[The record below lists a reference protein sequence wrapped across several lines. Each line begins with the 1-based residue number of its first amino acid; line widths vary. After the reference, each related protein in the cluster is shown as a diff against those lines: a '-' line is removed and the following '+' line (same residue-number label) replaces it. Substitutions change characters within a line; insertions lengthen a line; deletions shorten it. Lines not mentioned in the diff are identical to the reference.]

1 MTSSSEKIRITEE
14 FETPVATEA
23 EAQPQKFVRE
33 IEVGGRKQKF
43 ESDTYEGLVDKLVE
57 AQENATKKLQE
68 LATQRRGRIEPEKKS
83 SDYQPLQSMQLKAEE
98 LQQLQ
103 ADPHELVRRI
113 FQAEAGMSLEEF
125 RMREGERRRMEAEY
139 RAQSEFVQ
147 RHPDYVPTNEN
158 AQKLF
163 KFLQEQG
170 YPVSKANLDYAFEEL
185 RGELSQTSQPAAPA
199 PVVQSQGRPAP
210 PPSSAPPSFVRPSL
224 GGRAPTGDES
234 GGIDVNAEAA
244 RIAQLSPA
252 EAKARI
258 EQLWRQSRSA
268 R

>member
-1 MTSSSEKIRITEE
+1 MTPSSEAKIEIAQE
-14 FETPVATEA
+14 FEAPVAQEA
-23 EAQPQKFVRE
+23 PQKFVRE
-33 IEVGGRKQKF
+33 IEVGGRIQKF
-43 ESDTYEGLVDKLVE
+43 EAETYEALVDKLVE
-57 AQENATKKLQE
+57 AQTNATKKLQE

-83 SDYQPLQSMQLKAEE
+83 SDYQPLQPMHLKEEE
-98 LQQLQ
+98 LEQLPPQ
-103 ADPHELVRRI
+103 EMVRRI

-125 RMREGERRRMEAEY
+125 RMRESERRRIEAEY
-139 RAQSEFVQ
+139 RVQNEFVQ
-147 RHPDYVPTNEN
+147 RHPDYVATPEN
-158 AQKLF
+158 GQKIL

-170 YPVSKANLDYAFEEL
+170 YPISKANLDYAFEEL
-185 RGELSQTSQPAAPA
+185 RGELSQSHSQPATQPLPA
-199 PVVQSQGRPAP
+199 GSPQGHSTA

-224 GGRAPTGDES
+224 GGRVPTDDG

-258 EQLWRQSRSA
+258 ESLWRQSRSA